1 MSDTSYHHGNLQQ
14 AIIDQAASMLRDD
27 QNADLSLRKI
37 AREIGVSHQAP
48 YRHFATKDDVLA
60 AVRADGFDRLTR
72 TVQSAI
78 AQHPRSRRLQLE
90 TATWAYVRSA
100 IDNPAVYQLMFGG
113 EIESK
118 LWGDRQRDCAG
129 ESLAALAS
137 ILCLDSSIPVDA
149 SALHR
154 ARLIWATM
162 HGLASLKINGFL
174 GRDERQVRS
183 MVTDACEFWMKSF
196 ESLRKQ

>member
-27 QNADLSLRKI
+27 QNADLSLRRI
-37 AREIGVSHQAP
+37 ARELGVSHQAP

-72 TVQSAI
+72 TIRAAI

-90 TATWAYVRSA
+90 TATWSYVRSA
-100 IDNPAVYQLMFGG
+100 MDNPAVYQLMFGG

-118 LWGDRQRDCAG
+118 DWGERQRVCAG
-129 ESLAALAS
+129 ESLSALAS
-137 ILCLDSSIPVDA
+137 ILSLDTSIPVDA
-149 SALHR
+149 STFHR

-162 HGLASLKINGFL
+162 HGIASLQINGLL
-174 GRDERQVRS
+174 GCDERRIRS
-183 MVTDACEFWMKSF
+183 MVADTCEFWMKSF
-196 ESLRKQ
+196 ESVSQQ